1 MLEEWRSG
9 DGIEV
14 LDGWTFQVP
23 LIFTDQITGAHIF
36 AYSVLIRVST
46 RIPRNDRMSNIDL
59 FFLLDHTFI
68 LKMTRCMVSCF
79 FSLDQVHWILRLTPL
94 RDLDK
99 HLGDLYPSIIGMFSS
114 RNDE

>member
-14 LDGWTFQVP
+14 LDGWTFQVS
-23 LIFTDQITGAHIF
+23 LIFTDQITGPHLF

-46 RIPRNDRMSNIDL
+46 RIPRNDRMSIIDL
-59 FFLLDHTFI
+59 FFSIRSHVYFKND
-68 LKMTRCMVSCF
+68 KMHGKF
-79 FSLDQVHWILRLTPL
+79 FFLPPDQVHWILRLTPL
-94 RDLDK
+94 QDLDK

-114 RNDE
+114 L